1 MKSPHVGMLMLAGIV
16 LPCLLFVDLSI
27 ASENNEYD
35 VAKIPPALAKDADAV
50 IRAKIVRFE
59 IKNRKRSKET
69 VKRAVT
75 IFNKEGRSHGK
86 IFLDYNKFL
95 EIDQLEGKIFNAQ
108 GEMIRELEDKDIDDL
123 STRSGYEFF
132 DDDKEKRAE
141 LYYNEYPYT
150 VEYSYVISYAGSLHW
165 PVWQS
170 QSTRDPVEYSKFE
183 VVSALEDSLRYWC
196 SSDTL
201 KPSITIEGDQRIL
214 VWEAKNLPKLSRDV
228 ASDDVEDYATIVRIA
243 PCLFEFGGYTGD
255 MRTWK
260 DFGIWDYSLLQGRDK
275 IPASAVN
282 DIHSLLLP
290 SDNVR
295 MKIKK
300 LYRYMQD
307 RTRYVSI
314 QLGIGGWQP
323 LDATFVHEN
332 GYGDCKALSNYMV
345 ALLKE
350 AGITAYSTDILAGS
364 FRLPFIEEF
373 PSAHFNHVIVCVPQE
388 QDTIW
393 LECTDS
399 SSPFGHLGSFTENR
413 GALMITPEGGIVV
426 HTPPTSAQQNI
437 QKRIASVS
445 LSARGQAEVTT
456 TLQNSNDRQDILSAA
471 FHDTS
476 PQDQERWIQRN
487 IGIQNVSL
495 KNFSIDGIQ
504 DHSLRLTLIMNLTLP
519 RFASA
524 SGDRIFFMPN
534 LMERQTY
541 IPPDVGHRLSPIRY
555 SFPYMDIDSISYSLP
570 KEYTIESS
578 PAKTDLQSSFGEFH
592 SQTIVRGDTAI
603 LYIRS
608 QEIRTYSIP
617 AQNYA
622 EYKKFLSDI
631 VKADKAQ
638 VVLVRKN
645 R

>member
-1 MKSPHVGMLMLAGIV
+1 
-16 LPCLLFVDLSI
+16 
-27 ASENNEYD
+27 
-35 VAKIPPALAKDADAV
+35 
-50 IRAKIVRFE
+50 
-59 IKNRKRSKET
+59 
-69 VKRAVT
+69 
-75 IFNKEGRSHGK
+75 
-86 IFLDYNKFL
+86 
-95 EIDQLEGKIFNAQ
+95 
-108 GEMIRELEDKDIDDL
+108 
-123 STRSGYEFF
+123 
-132 DDDKEKRAE
+132 
-141 LYYNEYPYT
+141 
-150 VEYSYVISYAGSLHW
+150 
-165 PVWQS
+165 
-170 QSTRDPVEYSKFE
+170 
-183 VVSALEDSLRYWC
+183 
-196 SSDTL
+196 
-201 KPSITIEGDQRIL
+201 
-214 VWEAKNLPKLSRDV
+214 
-228 ASDDVEDYATIVRIA
+228 
-243 PCLFEFGGYTGD
+243 
-255 MRTWK
+255 
-260 DFGIWDYSLLQGRDK
+260 
-275 IPASAVN
+275 
-282 DIHSLLLP
+282 
-290 SDNVR
+290 
-295 MKIKK
+295 
-300 LYRYMQD
+300 MQD